1 MFASVIEYPC
11 AVSFDYI
18 STPCPERCG
27 VWADDYGTVC
37 DVYFSCES
45 LSNMLA
51 TFHECEISV
60 VLLGKFGKISED
72 WFPTV

>member
-1 MFASVIEYPC
+1 MFASTVEYPC

-18 STPCPERCG
+18 FTPRSERCKA
-27 VWADDYGTVC
+27 WADDYGTVC
-37 DVYFSCES
+37 DVYFRWES
-45 LSNMLA
+45 LSSMLA

-60 VLLGKFGKISED
+60 VLPRKFGKVSED